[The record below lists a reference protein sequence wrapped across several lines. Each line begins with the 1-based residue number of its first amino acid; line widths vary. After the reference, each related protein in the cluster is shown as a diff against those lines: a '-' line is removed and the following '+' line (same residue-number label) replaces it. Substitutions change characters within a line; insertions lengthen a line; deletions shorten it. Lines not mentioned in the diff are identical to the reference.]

1 MSDGD
6 VPFVVRA
13 PASSANVG
21 PGFDALGMALTL
33 YADVGTGPAPAGAR
47 PADEHHP
54 ATVVARRLGAIVPL
68 WVRTRIPMGRGL
80 GFSGAVRV
88 AGAIAAT
95 VARDGLDADLPGAGV
110 DVAAHVRAVA
120 DEVLHVTAELE
131 GHADNVAASL
141 LGGVTA
147 AAGDRA
153 VRVPLGLDPHVV
165 VWIPETTTSTE
176 HSRRGLPATIE
187 RADAVFNIGRVAML
201 VAALAAG
208 DVGALRDATR
218 DRLHQDAR
226 FAQSPR
232 SRAALDAGLD
242 AGAWCGW
249 LSGSGPTVAFLCAR
263 SDGDVLAAALPADG
277 WATALDVDRAGARI
291 LRASTMAGDELS
303 SR

>member
-1 MSDGD
+1 MTDAG

-21 PGFDALGMALTL
+21 PGFDSLGVALTL
-33 YADVGTGPAPAGAR
+33 YADVGTGLAPDGAR
-47 PADEHHP
+47 QADEHHP
-54 ATVVARRLGAIVPL
+54 ASVVARRLGAGDAL
-68 WVRTRIPMGRGL
+68 WVRSRIPMGRGL

-95 VARDGLDADLPGAGV
+95 VARDGIRADLPDAAV
-110 DVAAHVRAVA
+110 EDVAAHVRAVA
-120 DEVLHVTAELE
+120 EEVLHVTAELE

-153 VRVPLGLDPHVV
+153 VRVPLGLDPQVI
-165 VWIPETTTSTE
+165 VWTPDTTTSTE
-176 HSRRGLPATIE
+176 QSRRGLPSTVD

-232 SRAALDAGLD
+232 SKAALDVGLD

-263 SDGDVLAAALPADG
+263 SDGGDLRDALPADG
-277 WATALDVDRAGARI
+277 RVRVLEVDRHGAHILDAG
-291 LRASTMAGDELS
+291 ELKPG
-303 SR
+303 